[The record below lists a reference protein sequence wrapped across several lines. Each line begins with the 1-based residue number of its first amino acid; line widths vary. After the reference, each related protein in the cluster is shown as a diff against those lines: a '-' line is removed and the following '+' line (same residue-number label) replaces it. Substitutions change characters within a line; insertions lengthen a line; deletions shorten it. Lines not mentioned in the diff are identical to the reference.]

1 MAVIILNEDGKDDER
16 SVFLQSLL
24 DKQSPIDGVKVL
36 NHNWEQ
42 VNMDWNG
49 FFIVIIVIVIYFW
62 ISFMLLSNPH

>member
-1 MAVIILNEDGKDDER
+1 MVVIILNEDGKDDER

-42 VNMDWNG
+42 VVVDWNG
-49 FFIVIIVIVIYFW
+49 SFIVNIMIFFK

>member
-1 MAVIILNEDGKDDER
+1 MAVIILNEGGEGDER

-42 VNMDWNG
+42 VNMDWNS
-49 FFIVIIVIVIYFW
+49 FFIVIIMIMIFFW